1 MTQRHNEE
9 STKLRSRL
17 AGAKIGVVSVD
28 VAEIEAILARI
39 EPAIAKEDHDKL
51 TSVLRTLVEVT
62 RLVRKRGATIAR
74 LRRMLGQTSTE
85 KTANVVAASAE
96 AVATGAASEGAA
108 PARDDGE
115 SPSTAGEPPST
126 TSAEPANDTSAAE
139 KPRRK
144 GHGRIPGTAY
154 ATKPIAVPHE
164 TLHVG
169 KECPGCAHGKL
180 YGLEPST
187 TTRIFGQAPLISLQ
201 WDCDRL
207 RCGGC
212 GSVFTARLP
221 EEGRGPKYSED
232 AASMMALLR
241 YGMGVPLNRLAAIQR
256 LFGVPLPASTQWEV
270 VRDRLPDL
278 WPVYDELVALAAN
291 GQVLHN
297 DDTYV
302 KILELMG
309 KRRVKLV
316 AAGELDVPDR
326 TGLFTTAI
334 VAKTAAGP
342 VALFSSGRQHAGE
355 NLADLLDKRDP
366 TLPPPIQM
374 CDGLDRNLAT
384 GHSVVLSNCLAHA
397 RRHVVDEVGNHPEL
411 CAHLLEEVGKVFANE
426 AACRKN
432 GLSGEERLAFH
443 QRESKPIMDSLPAWM
458 TNLLETKRV
467 EPNSGLGGAFTY
479 LLKRWDALTLFLR
492 VRDAPLD
499 NNMSERSLKRAIRHR
514 RTSLFYRSCRGALV
528 GDVYMALIYTT
539 ELHGG
544 DPFRY
549 LSALMT
555 HDKDVATRPAEWLPW
570 NYQRALERL
579 AEPPA
584 AAA

>member
-1 MTQRHNEE
+1 MTQRGNEE
-9 STKLRSRL
+9 SAKLRSRL
-17 AGAKIGVVSVD
+17 AGAKVGVISVD

-39 EPAIAKEDHDKL
+39 EPAITKEDHDKL
-51 TSVLRTLVEVT
+51 TSALRTLVEVT
-62 RLVRKRGATIAR
+62 RLARSHGATIAR
-74 LRRMLGQTSTE
+74 LRRMLGHTSTE

-96 AVATGAASEGAA
+96 GVATGAASEGAA
-108 PARDDGE
+108 PTPQDRE
-115 SPSTAGEPPST
+115 SPSTAGEPA
-126 TSAEPANDTSAAE
+126 SAGPANDTSAAE

-154 ATKPIAVPHE
+154 STKATSVPHE

-169 KECPGCAHGKL
+169 EECPGCAHGRL

-221 EEGRGPKYSED
+221 EEGRGRKYSED

-278 WPVYDELVALAAN
+278 WPVYDELVSLAAN

-302 KILELMG
+302 RILELMG
-309 KRRVKLV
+309 ERRAKLV
-316 AAGELDVPDR
+316 AASELDAPDR
-326 TGLFTTAI
+326 TGLFTTTI

-342 VALFSSGRQHAGE
+342 IALFSSGRQHAGE
-355 NLADLLDKRDP
+355 NLADLLDARDP
-366 TLPPPIQM
+366 TLPPPILM
-374 CDGLDRNLAT
+374 CDGLDRNLAA
-384 GHSVVLSNCLAHA
+384 GHSVILSNCLAHG

-411 CAHLLEEVGKVFANE
+411 CAHLLEEVGKVFAHE
-426 AACRKN
+426 ATCRKN
-432 GLSGEERLAFH
+432 GLSAEERLSIH
-443 QRESKPIMDSLPAWM
+443 QRESKPIMDGLHAWM
-458 TNLLETKRV
+458 TTLFETKRV
-467 EPNSGLGGAFTY
+467 EPSSGLGGAFTY
-479 LLKRWDALTLFLR
+479 LLKRWHALTLFLR

-514 RTSLFYRSCRGALV
+514 RASLFYRSSRGALV

-549 LSALMT
+549 LTALMT
-555 HDKDVATRPAEWLPW
+555 HDKDVAARPADWLPW
-570 NYQRALERL
+570 NYQHALARL
-579 AEPPA
+579 AKSPA